1 MVFAIG
7 LLAGP
12 RAGRAILAGDGPH
25 AQGARVVTARQRRR
39 LQHFRPSIDR
49 IAAEVEIL
57 NNAVRKAAAGRLTFD
72 DEPAAFASLM
82 SREAK

>member
-1 MVFAIG
+1 MDEKTRLAAGIARHLQG
-7 LLAGP
+7 LGYDEKRLAE
-12 RAGRAILAGDGPH
+12 
-25 AQGARVVTARQRRR
+25 
-39 LQHFRPSIDR
+39 

>member
-1 MVFAIG
+1 MDEKTRLAAGIARHLQG
-7 LLAGP
+7 LGYDEKRLAE
-12 RAGRAILAGDGPH
+12 
-25 AQGARVVTARQRRR
+25 
-39 LQHFRPSIDR
+39 

-82 SREAK
+82 SRAAK